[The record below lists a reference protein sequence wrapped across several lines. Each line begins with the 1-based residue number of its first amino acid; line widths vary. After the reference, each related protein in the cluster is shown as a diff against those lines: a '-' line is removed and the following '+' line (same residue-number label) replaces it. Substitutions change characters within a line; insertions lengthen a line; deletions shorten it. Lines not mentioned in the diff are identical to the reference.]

1 MFCRKCGYELR
12 PEARFCRRCG
22 VPVVNR
28 PARDDVNP
36 RRTVNLPRDETP
48 FRNTG
53 FPVQGQN
60 ERPTTLP
67 LEPLEPLA
75 PPRNAPPVPP
85 ANRRPKR
92 SDQDIAPDVAPDI
105 AWMSARA
112 QKELPPLPQTARA
125 KTMLGK
131 QLATTPISMSIGR
144 EPEAKPFF
152 TQALT
157 ADKNPQHRRLVAVV
171 PLLLLVV
178 IVLFIFAYIAGR

>member
-28 PARDDVNP
+28 PARDEINP

-48 FRNTG
+48 LRNTG
-53 FPVQGQN
+53 FPLQGQN
-60 ERPTTLP
+60 ERPTI
-67 LEPLEPLA
+67 LELGPPGQ
-75 PPRNAPPVPP
+75 PRNAPPAPP
-85 ANRRPKR
+85 ANRRPKK
-92 SDQDIAPDVAPDI
+92 SDRNIAPDI
-105 AWMSARA
+105 APNGGWMSTRA
-112 QKELPPLPQTARA
+112 QRELPPLPQTARA
-125 KTMLGK
+125 KTVVGK
-131 QLATTPISMSIGR
+131 QLATTPISMPMER

-157 ADKNPQHRRLVAVV
+157 ADKNPQHRRLITVV